1 MVRLEVWI
9 ARLTTQEHPLARP
22 LRSAATSDGTR
33 QRLIEAALPLFAE
46 QGFQGTAVRDICA
59 RAEANIAAVNYHF
72 GGKAELYR
80 AVVAD
85 LAVTI
90 TASWPQPGVRLA
102 DYPSADAAID
112 HALAAMIGAADTS
125 DRKAAL
131 LRIRDWEMASPTGL
145 IDDIFRS
152 RLEPL
157 LALLGEIV
165 VAKSG
170 RPLAP
175 RTVSLAVLSVFS
187 LITAHSQ
194 HQKVCSLL
202 GQEEDVVS
210 EATTAPLTALVR
222 QILIGG
228 LPAVT
233 DPVEGSPPPAAP
245 VLSPSID

>member
-1 MVRLEVWI
+1 M
-9 ARLTTQEHPLARP
+9 ARP

-33 QRLIEAALPLFAE
+33 KRLIEAALPLFAE

-59 RAEANIAAVNYHF
+59 RAEANVAAVNYHF

-85 LAVTI
+85 LAATI

-102 DYPSADAAID
+102 DYASADAALD

-145 IDDIFRS
+145 IDDVFRS

-175 RTVSLAVLSVFS
+175 RTVSLAVLSIFS
-187 LITAHSQ
+187 LMTAHSQ
-194 HQKVCSLL
+194 HQKLCDLL
-202 GQEEDVVS
+202 GYEEELICD
-210 EATTAPLTALVR
+210 ATTAPLTVLAR

-233 DPVEGSPPPAAP
+233 DPVEEAHSRASPPP
-245 VLSPSID
+245 SPSIDRVD